1 MECLGRF
8 IFLGLLFLLL
18 WINFTNVPQFHNH
31 YDEVKYLI
39 MTGIL
44 ALIIPL
50 FILFQSYQMGKQQR
64 KIEELESILYQSQ
77 KHKTN
82 HTLVP
87 YRKDF
92 AI

>member
-1 MECLGRF
+1 MTKLKKCVEYLGRF

-18 WINFTNVPQFHNH
+18 WLNFTNVPQFYNH

-50 FILFQSYQMGKQQR
+50 FILYQSYQLQRQQR
-64 KIEELESILYQSQ
+64 KIEELESILYQLQ
-77 KHKTN
+77 QHKSN
-82 HTLVP
+82 HTLTP
-87 YRKDF
+87 
-92 AI
+92 